1 MHAGYAVYFP
11 ELFPARNR
19 ALGASVCFNGGR
31 IVAAVMLP
39 VAGYLKGPSGLDL
52 PVALSLLA
60 LTYLLGLI
68 VLLFLPETRNQPLP
82 E

>member
-1 MHAGYAVYFP
+1 VYFP
-11 ELFPARNR
+11 ELFPARLR

-39 VAGYLKGPSGLDL
+39 ISGYVKGPSGLDL
-52 PVALSLLA
+52 PTALSVLS

-68 VLLFLPETRNQPLP
+68 VLKFLPETKNQPLP